1 MQHFNSECRIAALP
15 CGGIYKGK
23 PLTPIGRSTRA
34 SLGHKGLLRRDF
46 YADFTAGDVRETGL
60 MPDFSNDNLPSNNP
74 SLKTVLIVLCS
85 IGVVVT
91 FIMYHST
98 FGL

>member
-1 MQHFNSECRIAALP
+1 MLHRSIALSRHP
-15 CGGIYKGK
+15 RGK
-23 PLTPIGRSTRA
+23 LFQGLGRAIRA
-34 SLGHKGLLRRDF
+34 SLGHKGLFRMDF
-46 YADFTAGDVRETGL
+46 YEDFTAGDVRETGF
-60 MPDFSNDNLPSNNP
+60 MPDINNDNLPSNNP

>member
-1 MQHFNSECRIAALP
+1 MLHRSIALLRHLRRKLFQAP
-15 CGGIYKGK
+15 
-23 PLTPIGRSTRA
+23 GRATRA

-46 YADFTAGDVRETGL
+46 YADFTAGDVKEAGL
-60 MPDFSNDNLPSNNP
+60 MPDFNNDNLPSNNP
-74 SLKTVLIVLCS
+74 SLKTVLVVLGSIVL
-85 IGVVVT
+85 VVT

>member
-1 MQHFNSECRIAALP
+1 
-15 CGGIYKGK
+15 
-23 PLTPIGRSTRA
+23 
-34 SLGHKGLLRRDF
+34 
-46 YADFTAGDVRETGL
+46 

-91 FIMYHST
+91 FIVYHST